1 MRFPRI
7 LSLYAT
13 KEVVLYALLG
23 LFGFGAIL
31 LGPNLLRHITDVAN
45 EGLTTREVLAI
56 LGALASMIL
65 SQAIPVGFLFGV
77 LVAVGRLSS
86 DSELTAMRALGVSL
100 GQFFVPF
107 VVLGLLVSALTGY
120 LLHEVEPAARLKL
133 REIGSE
139 IAARGAIIQPG
150 HFQPLD
156 KRKERVLFF
165 ESKTD
170 DGELRGVLISDRTKE
185 DNPFTVLA
193 EAGRFEFDG
202 ASARGTLELSRG
214 DIHFEPRSITD
225 DDYRTIHFEDF
236 RYAFDAS
243 ALPLGSGPCIILPRE
258 MKTGRIREILA
269 HFRSYGEPPDCARVR
284 TREIYELEYH
294 QRFAS
299 PAAPIL
305 FALVGVPLGMRRSRG
320 ARSYGFLV
328 CVLLAFGYYMLM
340 SFSTLLADEGALPA
354 SIALW
359 LPNLVLGVIAALLL
373 ARARRA
379 EV

>member
-1 MRFPRI
+1 M
-7 LSLYAT
+7 
-13 KEVVLYALLG
+13 
-23 LFGFGAIL
+23 
-31 LGPNLLRHITDVAN
+31 
-45 EGLTTREVLAI
+45 
-56 LGALASMIL
+56 
-65 SQAIPVGFLFGV
+65 
-77 LVAVGRLSS
+77 
-86 DSELTAMRALGVSL
+86 
-100 GQFFVPF
+100 
-107 VVLGLLVSALTGY
+107 
-120 LLHEVEPAARLKL
+120 
-133 REIGSE
+133 
-139 IAARGAIIQPG
+139 
-150 HFQPLD
+150 
-156 KRKERVLFF
+156 LFF

-193 EAGRFEFDG
+193 EEGRFEFDG
-202 ASARGTLELSRG
+202 DSARGALELSRG
-214 DIHFEPRSITD
+214 DIHFEPRSISD

-258 MKTGRIREILA
+258 MTTGRIREILA

-305 FALVGVPLGMRRSRG
+305 FAFIGVPLGMRRSRG

-328 CVLLAFGYYMLM
+328 CVLLAFGYYMMM